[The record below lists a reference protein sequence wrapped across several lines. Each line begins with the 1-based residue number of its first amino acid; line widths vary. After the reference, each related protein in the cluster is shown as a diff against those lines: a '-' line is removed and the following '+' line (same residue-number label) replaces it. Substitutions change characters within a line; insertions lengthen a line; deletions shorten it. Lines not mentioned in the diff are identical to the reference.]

1 MKPSARG
8 NEMFIT
14 DREKLKNYDTAH
26 RLWQGISSIEV
37 TKKSKVYLTFYSGG
51 VTEQIGNY
59 CVLLRSEDGE
69 NFGEPIAVAFPE
81 EGHRCYDPTLWIDPL
96 DRLWFF
102 WSYLPDHAVF
112 AAVCN
117 DPDAEELVWNDVIEI
132 GKDVM
137 MNKPT
142 VLSTGEWL
150 FPIAVWNHGVRV
162 LPAEYDTKDEVRGS
176 FVYKSVDNGT
186 TIEKYGYAD
195 VPGRDYDEHM
205 VIELKD
211 GRLMMLVR
219 LYGQHGVL
227 GRSYSYDGGKTW
239 TKGEKSDIQS
249 PGTRFFI
256 RRLKSGRILLINHYG
271 YEGRNRSHLTALLS
285 EDEGKTWPYKLLLDE
300 RIHVSYPDAKEAEDG
315 FIYVT
320 YDHERGA
327 YLNSIADVYSC
338 AREIMVAK
346 ITEDDIMA
354 GKLMTDGSRLKQV
367 ATRLGKYADED
378 KNPFGEL
385 DRLSVDELIGRLMEK
400 PNAELIPF
408 LFAHYQ
414 IGCLN
419 MHRIDCAKMDALVEK
434 LENGTADREKTVT
447 ALVELFLSAKG
458 EETEIHPVVER
469 IKKVIA
475 DRFTEETT
483 VEQIAETVGISRYYM
498 CHIFKRE
505 TGLTP
510 QEYRKELRMK
520 KAKELLVGSDKTVS
534 EIAAAVGFFDAGYF
548 AKIFAKDETVTP
560 MQYRKLLKKGEV
572 RDKDAVYYS
581 MIPHVDLLAESF
593 TAPTEKAAVPSYTVS
608 LPDEEYGFLHEA
620 AIMAYHG
627 KLFAA
632 WYNCPK
638 TELAGETPIR
648 FTTSADGGK
657 TWSAPK
663 VVATDK
669 TGKILYCP
677 PIFHVEDGKLYMMLN
692 QMVAPDHMH
701 SLDLYLYE
709 EEKDAFRELW
719 SRPIPFKLNTNVC
732 TMDNGKL
739 ILPGRLGEL
748 DKFPITPAAM
758 ISDSG
763 KIDAEWRIVPMQ
775 KDGILA
781 DGSKLL
787 FPEMSF
793 IVRKGEILSFCR
805 DDPHNSVPLV
815 YKSEDYGES
824 WSGPYSHD
832 IPLIDTKNYSGTLS
846 DGRHYVIGNV
856 GVPRTKLMI
865 YFSEKDNLRFTKSLL
880 LQDGFS
886 KELGYGN
893 WWHYPSACEMDGK
906 LYVIYSTC
914 MGENVAERG
923 AALSVIDLSEI

>member
-1 MKPSARG
+1 M
-8 NEMFIT
+8 
-14 DREKLKNYDTAH
+14 
-26 RLWQGISSIEV
+26 
-37 TKKSKVYLTFYSGG
+37 
-51 VTEQIGNY
+51 
-59 CVLLRSEDGE
+59 
-69 NFGEPIAVAFPE
+69 
-81 EGHRCYDPTLWIDPL
+81 
-96 DRLWFF
+96 
-102 WSYLPDHAVF
+102 
-112 AAVCN
+112 
-117 DPDAEELVWNDVIEI
+117 DA
-132 GKDVM
+132 
-137 MNKPT
+137 
-142 VLSTGEWL
+142 
-150 FPIAVWNHGVRV
+150 
-162 LPAEYDTKDEVRGS
+162 
-176 FVYKSVDNGT
+176 
-186 TIEKYGYAD
+186 
-195 VPGRDYDEHM
+195 
-205 VIELKD
+205 
-211 GRLMMLVR
+211 
-219 LYGQHGVL
+219 
-227 GRSYSYDGGKTW
+227 
-239 TKGEKSDIQS
+239 
-249 PGTRFFI
+249 
-256 RRLKSGRILLINHYG
+256 
-271 YEGRNRSHLTALLS
+271 
-285 EDEGKTWPYKLLLDE
+285 
-300 RIHVSYPDAKEAEDG
+300 
-315 FIYVT
+315 
-320 YDHERGA
+320 
-327 YLNSIADVYSC
+327 VYSC

-367 ATRLGKYADED
+367 ATRLGKYVDED

-458 EETEIHPVVER
+458 EETEIHPMVER

-534 EIAAAVGFFDAGYF
+534 EIAAAVGFFDASYF
-548 AKIFAKDETVTP
+548 AKTFARDETVTP
-560 MQYRKLLKKGEV
+560 MQYRKLLKKGEI
-572 RDKDAVYYS
+572 RDKDAAYYS
-581 MIPHVDLLAESF
+581 MIPHIDLLAEDF
-593 TAPTEKAAVPSYTVS
+593 TAPTEKAAVPTYTVS
-608 LPDEEYGFLHEA
+608 LPNEEYGFLHES
-620 AIMAYHG
+620 AIMAFRG

-638 TELAGETPIR
+638 TELANETPIR
-648 FTTSADGGK
+648 FATSSDGGK
-657 TWSAPK
+657 TWSEPR
-663 VVATDK
+663 VVATDA

-709 EEKDAFRELW
+709 EEQNAFRKLW
-719 SRPIPFKLNTNVC
+719 SRPIPFKLNTNVYA
-732 TMDNGKL
+732 MDNGKL

-748 DKFPITPAAM
+748 DKFPTTPAAM

-763 KIDAEWRIVPMQ
+763 KIDAEWRVVPVQ

-781 DGSKLL
+781 DGSKLV

-805 DDPHNSVPLV
+805 DDPHKSVPLV

-824 WSGPYSHD
+824 WTGPYSHD
-832 IPLIDTKNYSGTLS
+832 IPLIDTKIYSGTLS

-886 KELGYGN
+886 KELRYGN
-893 WWHYPSACEMDGK
+893 WWHY
-906 LYVIYSTC
+906 
-914 MGENVAERG
+914 
-923 AALSVIDLSEI
+923 